1 MTSLLTPVIRDANE
15 ARTADHVLVINKG
28 EVAQV
33 STAELDGKTSIP
45 PSEWVNAEEQHSSF
59 PWLVV
64 SPYLEREHQLDLR
77 TVDTPYRLLALASTK
92 LENAVSD
99 YAIVKYEDAF
109 KWSDLMKNL
118 KDLADREGY
127 QWRRHQFYVVEFRSK
142 LNQEIDN
149 NLLFKL
155 DKKSHEEATACG
167 GLLKYWY
174 GEPDSERRNLA
185 TCKSTNHPKVSSF

>member
-1 MTSLLTPVIRDANE
+1 MPSLLTPNIPDPNE
-15 ARTADHVLVINKG
+15 ARAANHVLAINERK
-28 EVAQV
+28 VPQA
-33 STAELDGKTSIP
+33 STVELDGKSATI

-77 TVDTPYRLLALASTK
+77 TVDTPYRLLAVASTK
-92 LENAVSD
+92 LENSGND

-142 LNQEIDN
+142 LKQDIDN

-174 GEPDSERRNLA
+174 GEPDPERRNLA
-185 TCKSTNHPKVSSF
+185 TCKSTTQPKVSTI

>member
-1 MTSLLTPVIRDANE
+1 MPSLLTPIIPDANE
-15 ARTADHVLVINKG
+15 ARAVDHVLVINERK
-28 EVAQV
+28 VAQASIV
-33 STAELDGKTSIP
+33 ELDGKSSTP
-45 PSEWVNAEEQHSSF
+45 PNEWVDAEEQHSSF

-77 TVDTPYRLLALASTK
+77 TVDTPYRLLALALTK
-92 LENAVSD
+92 LENAGTD

-109 KWSDLMKNL
+109 KWLDLMKNL
-118 KDLADREGY
+118 KELADGEGY

-142 LNQEIDN
+142 LKQDIDN

-185 TCKSTNHPKVSSF
+185 TCKSTSQTKVSTI